1 MELVIIKVLYREEN
15 RRVKVDEKWASNY
28 KNRYES
34 YECLIVPMNE
44 GRGGKKEEI
53 AYGMIRWKIK
63 KGEGTGK
70 ARKID
75 KKKNIS
81 YISLRALGLKP
92 KASEVRSLFDGRE
105 GNGGLRVS
113 SLLFK
118 VGQIDIRT
126 DARSVIKK
134 RGTGPV

>member
-63 KGEGTGK
+63 KGEGRREK
-70 ARKID
+70 LM
-75 KKKNIS
+75 KKKKIS

>member
-15 RRVKVDEKWASNY
+15 RRAVDEKWASNY

-34 YECLIVPMNE
+34 YECLIVPVNE

-75 KKKNIS
+75 KKKK
-81 YISLRALGLKP
+81 YILY
-92 KASEVRSLFDGRE
+92 LFTRF
-105 GNGGLRVS
+105 R
-113 SLLFK
+113 
-118 VGQIDIRT
+118 
-126 DARSVIKK
+126 IK
-134 RGTGPV
+134 T

>member
-15 RRVKVDEKWASNY
+15 RRAVDEKWASNY

-34 YECLIVPMNE
+34 YECLIVPVNE
-44 GRGGKKEEI
+44 GKGGKKEEI

-92 KASEVRSLFDGRE
+92 KASEVQLAIRRE
-105 GNGGLRVS
+105 GGE
-113 SLLFK
+113 
-118 VGQIDIRT
+118 
-126 DARSVIKK
+126 
-134 RGTGPV
+134 RGVAS